1 MRAVHLQLPVYET
14 ANIELKTN
22 FLTPQKRRSLKA
34 KEFQLAEQ
42 RSEEVERMIADWEEK
57 NLGHRMVSHC
67 TTGRDE
73 QERYRP
79 GQQQDS
85 SSGSGVAGQEDLDWK
100 NHRGFQ
106 F

>member
-1 MRAVHLQLPVYET
+1 
-14 ANIELKTN
+14 
-22 FLTPQKRRSLKA
+22 
-34 KEFQLAEQ
+34 
-42 RSEEVERMIADWEEK
+42 MIADWEEK

>member
-42 RSEEVERMIADWEEK
+42 RWGQKKTNS
-57 NLGHRMVSHC
+57 LYLLC
-67 TTGRDE
+67 T
-73 QERYRP
+73 
-79 GQQQDS
+79 GQRRLK
-85 SSGSGVAGQEDLDWK
+85 G
-100 NHRGFQ
+100 
-106 F
+106 